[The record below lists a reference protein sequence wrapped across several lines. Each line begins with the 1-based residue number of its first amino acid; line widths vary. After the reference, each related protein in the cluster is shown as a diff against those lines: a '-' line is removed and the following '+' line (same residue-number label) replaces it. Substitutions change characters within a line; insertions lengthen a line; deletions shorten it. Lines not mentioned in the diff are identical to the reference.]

1 MPHHEHHLIDNISW
15 LRAAILGANDGL
27 ISTASL
33 IIGVAAA
40 VATRQDALIAG
51 SAGLVAGAF
60 SMAAGEYVSVSS
72 QSDAEKADLK
82 REAEELGSDP
92 EGELLELTNIYIG
105 RGVEAELAQQVAV
118 QMTGHN
124 ALEAHARDELG
135 ITDLARARPLQA
147 AIASAIAFALGAVVP
162 LLVIAL
168 APEAHMI
175 ASVLVAT
182 MFGLAALGSAGAVA
196 GGAGVWRAGARV
208 CILGAI
214 AMGASAIL
222 GHLIGASL

>member
-1 MPHHEHHLIDNISW
+1 MAHHEHHSIENIGW

-33 IIGVAAA
+33 VIGVAAA

-92 EGELLELTNIYIG
+92 DGELIELTDIYVA
-105 RGVEAELAQQVAV
+105 RGVERGVAKQVAE
-118 QMTGHN
+118 QMTAHN

-135 ITDLARARPLQA
+135 ITDLARARPIQA
-147 AIASAIAFALGAVVP
+147 AVSSAIAFALGAVLP

-168 APEAHMI
+168 APEAHLI
-175 ASVLVAT
+175 GFVLVAT
-182 MFGLAALGSAGAVA
+182 LFGLVALGSAGAVV
-196 GGAGVWRAGARV
+196 GGAVVWRAGARV
-208 CILGAI
+208 CVLGVI
-214 AMGASAIL
+214 AMGASALI

>member
-1 MPHHEHHLIDNISW
+1 MPHHEHHLIDNIGW

-72 QSDAEKADLK
+72 QSDAVKADLK

-105 RGVEAELAQQVAV
+105 RGVEPELAQQVAE

-147 AIASAIAFALGAVVP
+147 AVASAIAFALGAILP

-175 ASVLVAT
+175 GSVLIAT
-182 MFGLAALGSAGAVA
+182 MFGLVALGSAGAVA
-196 GGAGVWRAGARV
+196 GGAVVWRAGTRV

-222 GHLIGASL
+222 GHFIGASL